1 MELTSNIVFALLNGI
16 VWGVVLALASSGL
29 NVIYGLLGIVNVAHG
44 SFYMLGAFFA
54 WFVSLQLGSF
64 WYSLVLVPP
73 VIAILGIVVEFI
85 LRPVERKVSLSV
97 LSTFA
102 IMIGLQGAALAAW
115 GGTPRRLAP
124 PIKANLTILGTG
136 YSYYRIFVALV
147 GISLLFCLWWL
158 SKRTKF
164 GLQMRAA
171 RENSNLS
178 KAVGLPVSLLYSLGF
193 GLGTALAG
201 LSGVLIAPMVSITP
215 DMGTRI
221 FAIVF
226 LVVIAGG
233 LGNIWNSVVVAV
245 GFSLTRGIATVFF
258 DPTTGLILTFAVV
271 ISLVLIKSGSF
282 PEIAE
287 INQ

>member
-44 SFYMLGAFFA
+44 SFYMLGAFLA
-54 WFVSLQLGSF
+54 WFLSFQLGSF
-64 WYSLVLVPP
+64 WYSLVFVPP

-102 IMIGLQGAALAAW
+102 IMIGLQGAVLAAW
-115 GGTPRRLAP
+115 GGTPRRLAL

-171 RENSNLS
+171 REDSALS
-178 KAVGLPVSLLYSLGF
+178 KAVGLPVPLLYSLGF

-233 LGNIWNSVVVAV
+233 LGNIWNSAVVAV

-271 ISLVLIKSGSF
+271 ISLILIKPGAI
-282 PEIAE
+282 PRIAGV
-287 INQ
+287 N

>member
-1 MELTSNIVFALLNGI
+1 MELTSNIAFALLNGI

-54 WFVSLQLGSF
+54 WFVSFQLGSF

-85 LRPVERKVSLSV
+85 LRPVERNVSLSV

-124 PIKANLTILGTG
+124 PIKANLGILGTG

-147 GISLLFCLWWL
+147 GISLLLCLWWL

-178 KAVGLPVSLLYSLGF
+178 KAVGLPVPLLYSLGF

-226 LVVIAGG
+226 LIVITGG

-245 GFSLTRGIATVFF
+245 GFSLTRGIVTAFF
-258 DPTTGLILTFAVV
+258 DPTTGLILTFAIV

-282 PEIAE
+282 PEIAG